1 MWTSN
6 VDKQDNLMN
15 GQTGSIKHIE
25 FFDGNVQKVCV
36 KFSDEQSDSKAM
48 KSTYLGRQI
57 VWFLLKN
64 LKLRF

>member
-36 KFSDEQSDSKAM
+36 KFSD
-48 KSTYLGRQI
+48 
-57 VWFLLKN
+57 
-64 LKLRF
+64 